1 MQAPEG
7 SGVQWTRGFGEGA
20 REWESEGQLGSLDC
34 CAPVTFGGRA
44 TPNVVVVLERW
55 HRSHRKK
62 YRVASGSLANR
73 RRAQAL
79 VTAVC

>member
-34 CAPVTFGGRA
+34 CEPVTLKADVRHHQTLWLFSNAGTGV
-44 TPNVVVVLERW
+44 T
-55 HRSHRKK
+55 RK
-62 YRVASGSLANR
+62 R
-73 RRAQAL
+73 
-79 VTAVC
+79 TE